1 MRRSAICSIQASWRS
16 ARGSL
21 LISSHAARSA
31 AEGVILASDRM
42 QEVAV
47 AVKVTESS
55 VASVGSYS
63 E

>member
-1 MRRSAICSIQASWRS
+1 MRSSAICAIQASWRL

-21 LISSHAARSA
+21 LISSRAARSA
-31 AEGVILASDRM
+31 ADGVICASDRM
-42 QEVAV
+42 REVVV